1 MTIIF
6 KHIDLNVYKYT
17 SLGHYF
23 GFYNFSKHQLA
34 INFDKVIAI
43 RNNIL
48 TYVFIF
54 LKIK

>member
-6 KHIDLNVYKYT
+6 KHFGFNVYRYT

-34 INFDKVIAI
+34 ITFDKVIAI
-43 RNNIL
+43 KNNIPYL
-48 TYVFIF
+48 CVNIS
-54 LKIK
+54 